1 MIIGISGKMGTG
13 KTTLARHL
21 AKMLGCDVMSFADT
35 LRQEVKEHF
44 GVPMGTMTDQEA
56 KASMM
61 IQVGFKSMLLRE
73 LLQWWG
79 AERRRVDPD
88 YWVKQ
93 LMANADEQ
101 SITLVDDVRYHNEA
115 EAIQKAG
122 GHLVRLDPYTGWKT
136 TAGADHISETN
147 LDDYGYFDMRLK
159 PKYGDLYK
167 TAFTIKKELTL

>member
-21 AKMLGCDVMSFADT
+21 VKTLGGEVMSFADA

-44 GVPMGTMTDQEA
+44 GIPMGTMTDQEA
-56 KASMM
+56 KATLR
-61 IQVGFKSMLLRE
+61 IQVGFKDMLLRE

-79 AERRRVDPD
+79 AERRRSDPD

-93 LMANADEQ
+93 LLHKAGEG
-101 SITLVDDVRYHNEA
+101 IVLVDDVRYRNEA
-115 EAIQKAG
+115 RAIQAAG
-122 GHLVRLDPYTGWKT
+122 GHVVRIDPYPGWQSSV
-136 TAGADHISETN
+136 GADHLSETD
-147 LDDYGYFDMRLK
+147 LDDYDYFDMRLK

-167 TAFTIKKELTL
+167 TAFTIKKELTT